1 MSYQV
6 LARKWRPKSFSEVVG
21 QEHVLKILSNALS
34 LGRVHH
40 AYLFSGTRGVGKTS
54 IARLLAK
61 GLNCETGITATPCGV
76 CDNCRDIEQGRFVD
90 LLEIDAAS
98 RTKVEDTRE
107 ILDNI
112 QYLPTKGRFKVYLID
127 EVHMLSRSSF
137 NALLKTLEEP
147 PEHVKFL
154 LATTDPQKLPIT
166 ILSRC
171 LHLHLNVL
179 DSTLISKQLDH
190 ILQLEQIS
198 HDPKGIGLL
207 AKAANG
213 SMRDALSL
221 TDQAIALG
229 NGKVD
234 AESVSVMLGT
244 LDKSIPFSL
253 LEALHHCDGNALM
266 QQIESAAIQ
275 GADWDNLLAET
286 ITLLHQIALL
296 QVVPTALGDYTDN
309 EERIRFLAQYMAPND
324 VQLFYQILL
333 MGRKEL
339 AFAPDKKIGV
349 EMSFLRALAFMPKD
363 VDAVVPPTALQPQ
376 SQTQTQHQS
385 QTQSQAQVQVQ
396 TMGKTN
402 VSKQAEGNKSVN
414 SQTQISHATT
424 PAQTT
429 KAPQV
434 SQLGHNSVNH
444 SEPVKPF
451 SLEAQQS
458 ALGSPLSEPEQP
470 HVSSKPAH
478 DKSLVASPKVEQ
490 TTKSGGDDLA
500 IPDEVSSVTKSILEM
515 RMQLMKE
522 EQNPKKSKAVDATK
536 AAQPKSS
543 VINASLERIKQNSV
557 SVESVNTDSG
567 DSRIDNDD
575 EEEEITA
582 ENYQWQASG
591 LIPMKEELVVD
602 TKAFRESLNGEKT
615 PEMTKKLIAEMA
627 QKDAWCAEIE
637 QLDLSP
643 LIKQIVVN
651 SFFEQTDDGM
661 IVLHLRS
668 SVKHLINSISNVI
681 KVKKA
686 LCKHRNQELDVNI
699 IIDDDLNYKTPIEMR
714 EELYQEKLAQAKIA
728 VAEDPKVATICRYF
742 DAKIDEASVRPV

>member
-21 QEHVLKILSNALS
+21 QQHVLKILSNALS

-179 DSTLISKQLDH
+179 DTTLIGQQLEH
-190 ILQLEQIS
+190 ILKLEQIS
-198 HDPKGIGLL
+198 SDPKAIGLL

-244 LDKSIPFSL
+244 LDKSVPFAIV
-253 LEALHHCDGNALM
+253 EALHNSDGNALM
-266 QQIESAAIQ
+266 QQVEIASIQ

-339 AFAPDKKIGV
+339 SFSPDKKIGV
-349 EMSFLRALAFMPKD
+349 EMSFLRALAFMPKV
-363 VDAVVPPTALQPQ
+363 VDAVTPPVMASSVSVQGNK
-376 SQTQTQHQS
+376 QTQTKEPPNTQL
-385 QTQSQAQVQVQ
+385 QSQAV
-396 TMGKTN
+396 MHAN
-402 VSKQAEGNKSVN
+402 VSRQAEANNQAVN
-414 SQTQISHATT
+414 QTKKQSRIQQSDPILAT
-424 PAQTT
+424 
-429 KAPQV
+429 V
-434 SQLGHNSVNH
+434 SQPVNH
-444 SEPVKPF
+444 TEQNTPQPVV
-451 SLEAQQS
+451 S
-458 ALGSPLSEPEQP
+458 SPLTNEQSQ
-470 HVSSKPAH
+470 HHDLNDLTVLSSKT
-478 DKSLVASPKVEQ
+478 ASTSKAKPV
-490 TTKSGGDDLA
+490 TADLT
-500 IPDEVSSVTKSILEM
+500 IPDDVSSVTKSVLEM

-522 EQNPKKSKAVDATK
+522 EQNPKKSESVDAN
-536 AAQPKSS
+536 QPQNLIINKS
-543 VINASLERIKQNSV
+543 LTRIKQSVV
-557 SVESVNTDSG
+557 SVNN
-567 DSRIDNDD
+567 IDNNDNGNSK
-575 EEEEITA
+575 EEITA
-582 ENYQWQASG
+582 ENYRWQASG
-591 LIPMKEELVVD
+591 LIAMKEELLVD
-602 TKAFRESLNGEKT
+602 TKAFRESLNGDKT
-615 PEMTKKLIAEMA
+615 PEMTKKLITEMA

-637 QLDLSP
+637 QLDLPP

-651 SFFEQTDDGM
+651 SAFEQVDSGT

-668 SVKHLINSISNVI
+668 TVKHLINSVSNVI

-686 LCKHRNQELDVNI
+686 LCKHRNQELDVDI
-699 IIDDDLNYKTPIEMR
+699 IIDDVNYKTPVEMR

-728 VAEDPKVATICRYF
+728 ITEDSKVATICRYF
-742 DAKIDEASVRPV
+742 DAKIDEASIRPV